1 MIVLDVLHDKHIT
14 LHLSSKKKN
23 GRKDKLEL
31 ELLILHNNC
40 SSARPSMFIA
50 SMLVYLN

>member
-31 ELLILHNNC
+31 ELLILHNNIIVQVQDPLC
-40 SSARPSMFIA
+40 
-50 SMLVYLN
+50 L